1 MTGAKHVVGQVLS
14 TGATVRS
21 VVFSTHPDGTTVEE
35 MRDSHGNRSVQAVP
49 PPGSVAGNQEKLSQ
63 RLRDALVSNA
73 TFLSGGVSD
82 HDQIVALTRQLD
94 AVIRVAISRYES
106 TVGT

>member
-1 MTGAKHVVGQVLS
+1 MQKHHTGQRLS
-14 TGATVRS
+14 NGATVTA
-21 VVFSTHPDGTTVEE
+21 VVFSRHADGTTVEDVT
-35 MRDSHGNRSVQAVP
+35 DSRGNRTVQAVP
-49 PPGSVAGNQEKLSQ
+49 PPGSVAGNQEKLAQ

-82 HDQIVALTRQLD
+82 HDQVQALTREID
-94 AVIRVAISRYES
+94 ALIRVTISRFES